1 MMVVMMMVVMVW
13 LRERRASY
21 EQNHGEQQNL
31 FHGPH
36 DSNIRS
42 N

>member
-1 MMVVMMMVVMVW
+1 MVVAVMTVMVW
-13 LRERRASY
+13 LRERRTRD
-21 EQNHGEQQNL
+21 EHNHGDQQNL
-31 FHGPH
+31 FHGPD

>member
-1 MMVVMMMVVMVW
+1 MMVVVMMMTMVW
-13 LRERRASY
+13 LRERGPRY
-21 EQNHGEQQNL
+21 EQNHGEQQNP

-42 N
+42 R